1 MMTNDFSV
9 RKHHN
14 NMVLKVY
21 KVSKVQKKKTRD
33 ENLHPLFFSKKFFRV
48 DKKVHINKERKFLKI
63 KQKRRAMKW
72 SWKSIKIEA
81 SQFLKSSK

>member
-21 KVSKVQKKKTRD
+21 KVSKVQKKTRD
-33 ENLHPLFFSKKFFRV
+33 ENLHPLFFSKKFYRV

-72 SWKSIKIEA
+72 S
-81 SQFLKSSK
+81 